1 MKGCSRHRNLEE
13 REGRR
18 GGEDYDGKLKKEC
31 TTRRT
36 YLIRR
41 AAVAAL
47 SSDPPAARERA

>member
-1 MKGCSRHRNLEE
+1 LEE

-18 GGEDYDGKLKKEC
+18 GGEGYDGKLKEES

-41 AAVAAL
+41 AAAA
-47 SSDPPAARERA
+47 A

>member
-1 MKGCSRHRNLEE
+1 LEE

-18 GGEDYDGKLKKEC
+18 GGEEYNRKLKKEC

-41 AAVAAL
+41 AAAA
-47 SSDPPAARERA
+47 A